1 MDTSDLYRDV
11 TGLAQS
17 SPAWVRAAFEVWTV
31 YGLWLFGVL
40 FAVVWWRARRRDAD
54 RPVALALLAPAATA
68 LAHAVSTGVKYAVS
82 EERPCR
88 GVAGAAAPLVACPPP
103 GDWSF
108 PSNHAVLAG
117 AAAVAL
123 VAAAPRLAPVVVPA
137 ALLMAFSRVFAGV
150 HYPHDVA
157 LGLLLGGSVAAL
169 AVVVAARPATA
180 AVRAV
185 RAGGIRPALRL
196 TGPGA
201 PGAASGAARNVP
213 GCRLP

>member
-1 MDTSDLYRDV
+1 M
-11 TGLAQS
+11 
-17 SPAWVRAAFEVWTV
+17 
-31 YGLWLFGVL
+31 
-40 FAVVWWRARRRDAD
+40 
-54 RPVALALLAPAATA
+54 
-68 LAHAVSTGVKYAVS
+68 
-82 EERPCR
+82 
-88 GVAGAAAPLVACPPP
+88 ACPPP

-108 PSNHAVLAG
+108 PSNHSVLAG

-157 LGLLLGGSVAAL
+157 LGLLPGGSVAAL

-180 AVRAV
+180 AVQAA